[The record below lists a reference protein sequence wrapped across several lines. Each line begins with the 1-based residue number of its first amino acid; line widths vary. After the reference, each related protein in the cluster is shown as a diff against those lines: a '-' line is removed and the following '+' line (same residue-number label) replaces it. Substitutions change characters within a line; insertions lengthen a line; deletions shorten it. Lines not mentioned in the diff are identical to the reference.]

1 MDEPNYIKNLKLKI
15 LSEIADENNLG
26 DILNELG

>member
-1 MDEPNYIKNLKLKI
+1 MDEPTYIKHLKLKI
-15 LSEIADENNLG
+15 LAQIAVQDNIG